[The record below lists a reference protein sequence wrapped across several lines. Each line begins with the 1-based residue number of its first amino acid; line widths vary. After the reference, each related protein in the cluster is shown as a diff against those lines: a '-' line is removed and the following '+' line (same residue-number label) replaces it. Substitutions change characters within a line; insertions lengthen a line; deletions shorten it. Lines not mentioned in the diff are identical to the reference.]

1 MNIFT
6 IAFFGHRDF
15 NRHLQCEKT
24 LEVTIKNILDKYD
37 YVYFL
42 VGKNGE
48 FDQFVTSVIHRIK
61 REYNSNNSSLIL
73 TLPYLTAEYKKSEK
87 QFYDYYDEIEICEN
101 ISHFK
106 SAIQIRNRAMVDR
119 ADLVIGLVER
129 NKGGAYQAVKYAQ
142 ARSKSII
149 NLAKT

>member
-48 FDQFVTSVIHRIK
+48 FDQFVTSVIHRIFAAKPVKITVTSRPRKYGKIHEKK
-61 REYNSNNSSLIL
+61 R
-73 TLPYLTAEYKKSEK
+73 KKGLDK
-87 QFYDYYDEIEICEN
+87 VRGVCYIE
-101 ISHFK
+101 
-106 SAIQIRNRAMVDR
+106 
-119 ADLVIGLVER
+119 
-129 NKGGAYQAVKYAQ
+129 
-142 ARSKSII
+142 
-149 NLAKT
+149 